1 VKVLVKQLRAL
12 KWKQPQQ
19 QTIPFVLIP
28 SYITILYSLQVS
40 LNLLATRSS
49 AATDISVKILSTV
62 ETSPTT
68 NPWKIEVM
76 ELKGYS
82 WLTCSK
88 QPWLIDCCIAIIHKL
103 YHWRQEFCWRHD
115 QLAMAKF
122 SKSGVLDKVQEKSA
136 VILGDTHISLQHRV
150 SGIGGK
156 KASIPKASLIYPVVF
171 IQYRLVINR
180 QMGGQTDRH
189 TMTAYACANIAL
201 HVKHH
206 WHQFTMM

>member
-1 VKVLVKQLRAL
+1 MKTATTANNSLCSYSLL
-12 KWKQPQQ
+12 HYY
-19 QTIPFVLIP
+19 LILITSEFESP
-28 SYITILYSLQVS
+28 SYKKLCCHRY
-40 LNLLATRSS
+40 
-49 AATDISVKILSTV
+49 ISVKILSTV

-88 QPWLIDCCIAIIHKL
+88 QPWLIDCCITIIHKL
-103 YHWRQEFCWRHD
+103 DHWRQEFCWQHD

-122 SKSGVLDKVQEKSA
+122 SKSGVLDKVPEKSA

-156 KASIPKASLIYPVVF
+156 KPPYQKPVWFVRSF
-171 IQYRLVINR
+171 LYNTGL
-180 QMGGQTDRH
+180 
-189 TMTAYACANIAL
+189 
-201 HVKHH
+201 
-206 WHQFTMM
+206 W

>member
-1 VKVLVKQLRAL
+1 MKVLVKQLRAF

-103 YHWRQEFCWRHD
+103 DQWRQEFCWQHD

-122 SKSGVLDKVQEKSA
+122 SKSGVLDKVPEKSA

-156 KASIPKASLIYPVVF
+156 KPPYQKPVWFVRSF
-171 IQYRLVINR
+171 LYNTCL
-180 QMGGQTDRH
+180 
-189 TMTAYACANIAL
+189 
-201 HVKHH
+201 
-206 WHQFTMM
+206 W